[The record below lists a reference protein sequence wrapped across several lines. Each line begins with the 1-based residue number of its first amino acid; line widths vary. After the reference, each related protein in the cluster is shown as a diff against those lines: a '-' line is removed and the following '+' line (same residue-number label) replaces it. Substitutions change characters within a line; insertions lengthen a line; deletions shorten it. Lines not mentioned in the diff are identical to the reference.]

1 MSSLPMIQLTE
12 VDQLPSE
19 LPKPF
24 SEQVITAKQLKDF
37 ISKALE
43 LKKQPLVIFGANWC
57 PDAQCLEAV
66 MRMLTVTKFLAQHY
80 EIMRVDVCDYDQ
92 NMELYKVFDMP
103 SEEGVPRVVILDLK
117 GRVLNFDSNDR
128 WRTAREL
135 ILKRFLTIS
144 RDLLT
149 SPRLR

>member
-1 MSSLPMIQLTE
+1 MIQLTE
-12 VDQLPSE
+12 VDQLPFE

-24 SEQVITAKQLKDF
+24 SGQVITARQLKDF

-57 PDAQCLEAV
+57 PDAQYLEAV
-66 MRMLTVTKFLAQHY
+66 MGMLTVTKFLAQHY
-80 EIMRVDVCDYDQ
+80 EIMRVDVGDYDQ
-92 NMELYKVFDMP
+92 NMELYTVFDMP

-128 WRTAREL
+128 WRTARETDPQE
-135 ILKRFLTIS
+135 IFNYFQEFANQ
-144 RDLLT
+144 
-149 SPRLR
+149 P

>member
-12 VDQLPSE
+12 VDQLPPE

-24 SEQVITAKQLKDF
+24 SGQVITTRQLKDF

-57 PDAQCLEAV
+57 PDAQYLEAV
-66 MRMLTVTKFLAQHY
+66 MGILTVTKLLAQHY
-80 EIMRVDVCDYDQ
+80 EIMRVDVGDYDQ
-92 NMELYKVFDMP
+92 NMELYTVFDMP
-103 SEEGVPRVVILDLK
+103 SEEGVPRVVILDFK

-128 WRTAREL
+128 WRTARETDPQE
-135 ILKRFLTIS
+135 IFNYFQEFANQ
-144 RDLLT
+144 
-149 SPRLR
+149 P

>member
-1 MSSLPMIQLTE
+1 MIQLTE
-12 VDQLPSE
+12 FDQLPYE

-24 SEQVITAKQLKDF
+24 SGQVIEARQLKDF

-117 GRVLNFDSNDR
+117 GKVLNFDSNDR
-128 WRTAREL
+128 WRTARETDPQE
-135 ILKRFLTIS
+135 IFNYFQGFANQS
-144 RDLLT
+144 
-149 SPRLR
+149 

>member
-12 VDQLPSE
+12 VDQLPPE

-24 SEQVITAKQLKDF
+24 SGQVITTRQLKDF

-57 PDAQCLEAV
+57 PDAQYLEAV
-66 MRMLTVTKFLAQHY
+66 MGMLTVTKLLAQHY
-80 EIMRVDVCDYDQ
+80 EIMRVDVGDYDQ
-92 NMELYKVFDMP
+92 NMELYTVFDMP

-117 GRVLNFDSNDR
+117 GRVLNFDSNER
-128 WRTAREL
+128 WRTARETDPQE
-135 ILKRFLTIS
+135 IFNYFQEFANQ
-144 RDLLT
+144 
-149 SPRLR
+149 P

>member
-1 MSSLPMIQLTE
+1 MIQLTE

-24 SEQVITAKQLKDF
+24 SGQVITARQLKDF

-57 PDAQCLEAV
+57 PDAQYLEAV
-66 MRMLTVTKFLAQHY
+66 MGMLTVTKLLAQHY
-80 EIMRVDVCDYDQ
+80 EIMRVDVGDYDQ
-92 NMELYKVFDMP
+92 NMELYTVFDMP

-128 WRTAREL
+128 WRTARETDPQE
-135 ILKRFLTIS
+135 IFNYFQEFANQ
-144 RDLLT
+144 
-149 SPRLR
+149 P

>member
-12 VDQLPSE
+12 VDQVPPE

-24 SEQVITAKQLKDF
+24 SGQVITTRQLKDF

-57 PDAQCLEAV
+57 PDAQYLEAV
-66 MRMLTVTKFLAQHY
+66 MGMLTVTKLLAQHY
-80 EIMRVDVCDYDQ
+80 EIMRVDVGDYDQ
-92 NMELYKVFDMP
+92 NMELYTVFDMP

-117 GRVLNFDSNDR
+117 GRVLNFDSNER
-128 WRTAREL
+128 WRTARETDPQE
-135 ILKRFLTIS
+135 IFNYFQEFANQ
-144 RDLLT
+144 
-149 SPRLR
+149 P

>member
-12 VDQLPSE
+12 VDQLPPE

-24 SEQVITAKQLKDF
+24 SGQVITTRQLKDF

-57 PDAQCLEAV
+57 PDAQYLEVV
-66 MRMLTVTKFLAQHY
+66 MGMLTVTKFLAQHY
-80 EIMRVDVCDYDQ
+80 EIMRVDVGDYDQ
-92 NMELYKVFDMP
+92 NMELYSVFDMP
-103 SEEGVPRVVILDLK
+103 SEEGVPRVVILDFK

-128 WRTAREL
+128 WRTARETDPQE
-135 ILKRFLTIS
+135 IFNYFQEFANQ
-144 RDLLT
+144 
-149 SPRLR
+149 P

>member
-1 MSSLPMIQLTE
+1 MIQLTE
-12 VDQLPSE
+12 VDQLPFE

-24 SEQVITAKQLKDF
+24 SGQVITARQLKDF

-57 PDAQCLEAV
+57 TDAQCLEAV
-66 MRMLTVTKFLAQHY
+66 MGMLTVTKFLAQHY
-80 EIMRVDVCDYDQ
+80 EIMRVDVGDYDQ
-92 NMELYKVFDMP
+92 NMELYTVFDMP

-128 WRTAREL
+128 WRTARETDPQE
-135 ILKRFLTIS
+135 IFNYFQEFANQ
-144 RDLLT
+144 
-149 SPRLR
+149 P

>member
-12 VDQLPSE
+12 VDQLPFE

-24 SEQVITAKQLKDF
+24 SGQVITTRQLKDF

-57 PDAQCLEAV
+57 PDAQYLEAV
-66 MRMLTVTKFLAQHY
+66 MGMLTVTKLLAQHY
-80 EIMRVDVCDYDQ
+80 EIMRVDVGDYDQ
-92 NMELYKVFDMP
+92 NMELYTVFDMP
-103 SEEGVPRVVILDLK
+103 SEEGVPRVVILDIK

-128 WRTAREL
+128 WRTARETDPQE
-135 ILKRFLTIS
+135 IFNYFQEFANQ
-144 RDLLT
+144 
-149 SPRLR
+149 P

>member
-12 VDQLPSE
+12 VDQLPPE

-24 SEQVITAKQLKDF
+24 SGQVITTRQLKDF

-57 PDAQCLEAV
+57 PDAQYLEAV
-66 MRMLTVTKFLAQHY
+66 MGMLTVTKFLAQHY
-80 EIMRVDVCDYDQ
+80 EIMRVDVGDYDQ
-92 NMELYKVFDMP
+92 NMELYSVFDMP
-103 SEEGVPRVVILDLK
+103 SEEGVPRVVILDFK

-128 WRTAREL
+128 WRTARETDPQE
-135 ILKRFLTIS
+135 IFNYFQEFANQ
-144 RDLLT
+144 
-149 SPRLR
+149 P

>member
-12 VDQLPSE
+12 VDQLPPE

-24 SEQVITAKQLKDF
+24 SGQVITTRQLKDF

-80 EIMRVDVCDYDQ
+80 EIMRVDVGDYDQ
-92 NMELYKVFDMP
+92 NMELYTVFDMP
-103 SEEGVPRVVILDLK
+103 SEEGVPRVVILDFK

-128 WRTAREL
+128 WRTARETDPQE
-135 ILKRFLTIS
+135 IFNYFQEFANQ
-144 RDLLT
+144 
-149 SPRLR
+149 P

>member
-1 MSSLPMIQLTE
+1 MIQLTE
-12 VDQLPSE
+12 VDQLPPE

-24 SEQVITAKQLKDF
+24 SKQVITARQLKDF

-57 PDAQCLEAV
+57 PDAQCLEAI

-128 WRTAREL
+128 WRTARETDPQE
-135 ILKRFLTIS
+135 IFNYFQGFANQS
-144 RDLLT
+144 
-149 SPRLR
+149 